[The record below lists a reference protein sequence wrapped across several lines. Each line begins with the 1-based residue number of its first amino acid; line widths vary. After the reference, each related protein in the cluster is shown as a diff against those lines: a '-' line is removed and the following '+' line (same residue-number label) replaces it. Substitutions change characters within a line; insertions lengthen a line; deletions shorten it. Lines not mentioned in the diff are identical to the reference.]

1 MSDLNRR
8 HFLAAASLGTGLA
21 LQSRPGSAIASWWET
36 DILAALGLLCI
47 GVRRRPVTKSAAT
60 KSAHRQTALLVAP
73 FESLLAPCVGCQD
86 HQRRGTRQIR
96 RLALT

>member
-1 MSDLNRR
+1 MSAFDAATGFGNRVVVGNR
-8 HFLAAASLGTGLA
+8 HPGGLGFPLYRGA
-21 LQSRPGSAIASWWET
+21 KKAR
-36 DILAALGLLCI
+36 D
-47 GVRRRPVTKSAAT
+47 KSAAT

-73 FESLLAPCVGCQD
+73 FESSLAPCVGCQD